1 MTPFDYTVY
10 TSVMCAES
18 LRFYW
23 LTYGNSRVFGM
34 GVDLGELLKKTNR
47 AVQFE
52 LSFEQEFKRLGAEQ
66 DGLFPAG

>member
-23 LTYGNSRVFGM
+23 LTYGNSRVRY
-34 GVDLGELLKKTNR
+34 VDLGELLKKNR
-47 AVQFE
+47 TVQFE
-52 LSFEQEFKRLGAEQ
+52 LSFEQEFKRLCAEQ

>member
-1 MTPFDYTVY
+1 
-10 TSVMCAES
+10 MCAES

-23 LTYGNSRVFGM
+23 LTYGNSRVRY
-34 GVDLGELLKKTNR
+34 VDLGELLKKNR